1 MNHLNNKL
9 KNVFEEYYL
18 DKITRMIN
26 EALADVG
33 ERKSWYYDINTNDV
47 QIEIEHNINNGFI
60 QIAVKQLDIIF
71 SSLFNSYDELLID
84 SEIGIYVSILNDIV
98 TLKLDD
104 TIKQLIYTLCLS
116 FISLY
121 EREHFN
127 TMYEERFLEIAVIV
141 ATKENQQELEE
152 IIDFYKNDW
161 NVKKFQMIHLSM
173 LQRLSDEQTV
183 DDFII
188 DHLDNDNI
196 RLFAYHKAIENENY
210 EEAEHLCLISVL
222 NNNIGWL
229 ENLYETYAITN
240 NTTKQIEIAEK
251 LLLGVLSYYPR
262 LKELLLQ
269 ENLFKE
275 RYPLLL
281 QTM

>member
-1 MNHLNNKL
+1 
-9 KNVFEEYYL
+9 
-18 DKITRMIN
+18 MIN